1 MTINKIGVALATIA
15 GVITFNTASAQT
27 VSDKQ
32 LQKNAEPIKNS
43 LTYINQLEPLKF
55 EFNLDKYKQLNL
67 PAGTQYGFSADDVK
81 LVLPELVKQDNKWYT
96 AGKSN
101 QRALTTGAV
110 DYEKLIP
117 ILVGAIKEQ
126 QAEINELRA
135 HIQQLKSK

>member
-15 GVITFNTASAQT
+15 GIITLNTASAQT

-32 LQKNAEPIKNS
+32 LKKNAEPVKNS
-43 LTYINQLEPLKF
+43 LNYINQLEPLKF
-55 EFNLDKYKQLNL
+55 EFDNQKYKQLNL
-67 PAGTQYGFSADDVK
+67 PAGTQYGFAADDVK
-81 LVLPELVKQDNKWYT
+81 LVLPELVTKDYKWYT
-96 AGKSN
+96 AGKNN
-101 QRALTTGAV
+101 QRTVTTGAV

-117 ILVGAIKEQ
+117 LLVGAIKEQ